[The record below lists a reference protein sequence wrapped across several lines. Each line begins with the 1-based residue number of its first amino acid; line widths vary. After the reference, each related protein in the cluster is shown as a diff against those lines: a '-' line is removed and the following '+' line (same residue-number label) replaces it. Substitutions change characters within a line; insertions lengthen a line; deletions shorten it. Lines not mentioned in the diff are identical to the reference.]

1 MRTFKLLP
9 FFLAF
14 FLAFLAAP
22 VAPTQAGLDF
32 EAPVTNSGNLELVVM
47 EAPGCIYCTVFRRD
61 VLPAYQASER
71 AKDVPIRFLDVND
84 EAVAAL
90 GLDQPVNIVP
100 TFVILKRN
108 KEIGRLPGYVGPEAF
123 FHTINF
129 LISTAP

>member
-1 MRTFKLLP
+1 MRAFKILP
-9 FFLAF
+9 LI
-14 FLAFLAAP
+14 LAFLAVPGA
-22 VAPTQAGLDF
+22 TSRAGLDF
-32 EAPVTNSGNLELVVM
+32 EAPVPNGADLELVVM

-84 EAVAAL
+84 DSVAGL

-100 TFVILKRN
+100 TFVVLKHN

>member
-1 MRTFKLLP
+1 MRAFKI
-9 FFLAF
+9 LAF
-14 FLAFLAAP
+14 VLAFLAAP
-22 VAPTQAGLDF
+22 VASTRAGLDF
-32 EAPVTNSGNLELVVM
+32 AAPVPKGADLELVVM

-61 VLPAYQASER
+61 VLPAYLASAQ

-84 EAVAAL
+84 EQVASL

-108 KEIGRLPGYVGPEAF
+108 KEVGRVPGYVGPEAF
-123 FHTINF
+123 FHSINF